1 MGKLQQ
7 CLSGGSRLASSLK
20 GGSLDLP
27 VQQGVSQ
34 CVHNMITVRLASGGG
49 SNPTS
54 RDAKAK
60 APSKVVKKGSK
71 AAAGDGEDGSDK
83 RDRFASLVDACLD
96 APTPVRVLKEKERVR
111 EMEREKLGIVSKDKE
126 RHLEREKAKAKA
138 AAKDNN
144 KKNKAGGEDEE
155 LSKLN
160 PEEGMLLAKEH
171 SRYLMKES
179 RLRAAAEGVR
189 LQLKQDAIAALPP
202 HLREVAMVPDLTPFP
217 RTRIPAAISPPIAG
231 YMEEMAKAAE
241 QASKIQK
248 SR

>member
-96 APTPVRVLKEKERVR
+96 APTPVRALKEKERVR

-144 KKNKAGGEDEE
+144 KKNKAGMCAAPS
-155 LSKLN
+155 LMQ
-160 PEEGMLLAKEH
+160 PESISCFCSAVVC
-171 SRYLMKES
+171 YI
-179 RLRAAAEGVR
+179 LRSTPTSH
-189 LQLKQDAIAALPP
+189 PP
-202 HLREVAMVPDLTPFP
+202 
-217 RTRIPAAISPPIAG
+217 S
-231 YMEEMAKAAE
+231 
-241 QASKIQK
+241 
-248 SR
+248 

>member
-1 MGKLQQ
+1 M
-7 CLSGGSRLASSLK
+7 
-20 GGSLDLP
+20 
-27 VQQGVSQ
+27 
-34 CVHNMITVRLASGGG
+34 HNMITVRLASGGG

-96 APTPVRVLKEKERVR
+96 APTPVRALKEKERVR

-138 AAKDNN
+138 AAKDN

>member
-49 SNPTS
+49 SSPTS

-96 APTPVRVLKEKERVR
+96 APTPVRALKEKERVR

-144 KKNKAGGEDEE
+144 NKNKAGGKDEE

-160 PEEGMLLAKEH
+160 PEEGMRLAKEH
-171 SRYLMKES
+171 SRYLMKEA

>member
-96 APTPVRVLKEKERVR
+96 APTPVRALKEKERVR

-144 KKNKAGGEDEE
+144 NKNKAGMCVAPSLMQPG
-155 LSKLN
+155 SISCFCS
-160 PEEGMLLAKEH
+160 MLCCGLL
-171 SRYLMKES
+171 Y
-179 RLRAAAEGVR
+179 
-189 LQLKQDAIAALPP
+189 P
-202 HLREVAMVPDLTPFP
+202 
-217 RTRIPAAISPPIAG
+217 
-231 YMEEMAKAAE
+231 
-241 QASKIQK
+241 
-248 SR
+248 